1 MSNQNWY
8 LQSHYHAQSNHSS
21 VTISNIQSG
30 TVTDSAGAQTNI
42 NEQNFP
48 VYRLVMKLSF
58 DTTNMA
64 SNSYFWIMMGGN
76 QSSWDGANIY
86 SGDWT
91 TRYSSQMYA
100 NTGQD
105 QGSSRSGIYCGSA
118 MFGAS
123 YSYYG
128 WGSNVTDSEGA
139 TVLPYD
145 VRRKAYTTIDFN
157 TYHQNTNWFPGGVGS
172 SSAVYNGTSAS
183 SVANQA
189 ESGSW
194 GFAQGGT
201 NNAAYFNDITISSSY
216 SFMGDI
222 LLYRGG
228 IQNYVGN

>member
-21 VTISNIQSG
+21 VTISNLQSG
-30 TVTDSAGAQTNI
+30 SVTSSTGTQTVV
-42 NEQNFP
+42 NESNFP

-64 SNSYFWIMMGGN
+64 SNSYFWIQMGGN

-91 TRYSSQMYA
+91 TRYSNQMYS
-100 NTGQD
+100 NSGQD
-105 QGSSRSGIYCGSA
+105 QGYSRAGICCGGG

-145 VRRKAYTTIDFN
+145 VRRKAFTTIDFN
-157 TYHQNTNWFPGGVGS
+157 TYHQNSNWYPGGVGS

-183 SVANQA
+183 SVNNQA

-201 NNAAYFNDITISSSY
+201 SAQASIGDMTIYSSS
-216 SFMGDI
+216 SFTGDI

-228 IQNYVGN
+228 IQNFVGH